1 MNTELMN
8 ESEKPE
14 LTRAI
19 NISRT
24 NFELTSTSRA
34 FQLLRDVV
42 PRCSLGSMGGRF
54 GVPAEN
60 SLTRC
65 GPIIA
70 YSSYP
75 ELASSGHYLF

>member
-1 MNTELMN
+1 MNIKLMN
-8 ESEKPE
+8 EFEKPE
-14 LTRAI
+14 LTRAM

-34 FQLLRDVV
+34 FQSLRDVV

-54 GVPAEN
+54 SVPAEN

-65 GPIIA
+65 GPIIV
-70 YSSYP
+70 YSSHP
-75 ELASSGHYLF
+75 ELASSGYYLF